1 MAGTPTRSLLMKVRK
16 VPAEQMPSMTEV
28 AVADA
33 VGEGSRVMVGEVDGL
48 GDVEGDRE
56 TDGGGPQEMTTR
68 PSEPEVPAGAIHAG
82 LCW

>member
-1 MAGTPTRSLLMKVRK
+1 M
-16 VPAEQMPSMTEV
+16 PAEQMPSMTEV

-56 TDGGGPQEMTTR
+56 TDGGVPQEMTMR
-68 PSEPEVPAGAIHAG
+68 PWESEAPAGATHAE